1 MDKNIRIGRK
11 ELSDQD
17 IVKHKDFGSLMN
29 SYALISIPFYKTTW
43 FKTTA
48 TVAAVAAVLCLL
60 YFSVFQKPG
69 NQNDPVT
76 KNNNNLYA
84 DNLQKGIEVPLAG
97 VAIQPQIFSLDA
109 SKGGVLIHKTGSSIR
124 VPKNAFIDK
133 SGEPVT
139 GNVEIRYREFHNPVD
154 FFVSG
159 IPVHYDSAGQIYQM
173 ESAGM
178 FELLAYQE
186 NVPVYLEKDKKIE
199 VEMTSYFA
207 GNYSTYFFDSMKNEW
222 VNKGKD
228 ELVADVNY
236 TPPVVVV
243 PVVASD
249 TVLIPVVPK
258 RVRIKANVFNIQ
270 VDEMKFPELA
280 GYEGIGFEVDESYNK
295 IDKKHYNANGDLVC
309 SAMVLEKSEV
319 PGNYYLKISFGDS
332 VITYIAHPAF
342 KAKYYD
348 EAMKV
353 FNEKKQLHD
362 AEMEKLKTQNLA
374 QHNKKDG
381 NSITNE
387 NRTALNYASL
397 KAVGKRHISI
407 SGLGIY
413 NCFIPVL
420 ASADLQIHP
429 QYTDMAGSILKN
441 AKIYYAER
449 NHNILYAFGN
459 TDQFTYREKTA
470 ILFWIVTQEGKI
482 GVLSPGSFAILTKDN
497 DNPVFR
503 LNITEPTTGIE
514 ILKAYS
520 EI

>member
-1 MDKNIRIGRK
+1 MDKNIRIGKK
-11 ELSDQD
+11 EMSDQD
-17 IVKHKDFGSLMN
+17 IVKHKDFGSLLN
-29 SYALISIPFYKTTW
+29 SYAMISTPFYKTTW

-76 KNNNNLYA
+76 NNHNNIYA
-84 DNLQKGIEVPLAG
+84 NNLQKGIEVPLAG
-97 VAIQPQIFSLDA
+97 ITIQPQIFSLDA
-109 SKGGVLIHKTGSSIR
+109 SKGGVLVHKSGSSIR

-133 SGEPVT
+133 NGKAVS
-139 GNVEIRYREFHNPVD
+139 GNVEIHYREFHNPVD

-178 FELLAYQE
+178 FELFAYQE

-236 TPPVVVV
+236 TPPVNVM
-243 PVVASD
+243 
-249 TVLIPVVPK
+249 PVVPSDTILLPVIPRK
-258 RVRIKANVFNIQ
+258 ASKSKILLRVP
-270 VDEMKFPELA
+270 VDVSQFPELA
-280 GYEGIGFEVDESYNK
+280 EYSGIKYEVNESYAKYDESSSN
-295 IDKKHYNANGDLVC
+295 INWDAV
-309 SAMVLEKSEV
+309 VLKNSEIS
-319 PGNYYLKISFGDS
+319 GNYYITLSKRDTS
-332 VITYIAHPAF
+332 ITYMVYPVF
-342 KAKYYD
+342 PGSYYD
-348 EAMKV
+348 QAMKV
-353 FNEKKQLHD
+353 YNGKKQLHD
-362 AEMEKLKTQNLA
+362 AEMEKIKTQNLA

-381 NSITNE
+381 GSVTPENSNT
-387 NRTALNYASL
+387 LNYASL
-397 KAVGKRHISI
+397 KAVGKRHISV

-413 NCFIPVL
+413 NCFLPVIV
-420 ASADLQIHP
+420 SAESKINP
-429 QYTDMAGSILKN
+429 QFADMQGAIIKN

-459 TDQFTYREKTA
+459 TDQFTYREKSA
-470 ILFWIVTQEGKI
+470 ILFWIVTQEGKMGI
-482 GVLSPGSFAILTKDN
+482 LSPESFAILTKDI
-497 DNPVFR
+497 DNPIFR
-503 LNITEPTTGIE
+503 LNIIEPTTGIE
-514 ILKAYS
+514 ILKSYF

>member
-1 MDKNIRIGRK
+1 MDKNVRIGKK

-17 IVKHKDFGSLMN
+17 IVKHKDFGSLLN
-29 SYALISIPFYKTTW
+29 SYAMISTPFYKTTW

-48 TVAAVAAVLCLL
+48 TVAAIAAVLCLL

-97 VAIQPQIFSLDA
+97 VTIQPQIFSLDA

-133 SGEPVT
+133 KGKPVT

-159 IPVHYDSAGQIYQM
+159 IPMRYDSAGQIYQM

-199 VEMTSYFA
+199 VEMTTYFA
-207 GNYSTYFFDSMKNEW
+207 GNYNTYFFDSMKNEW

-243 PVVASD
+243 PVVPTDTILLPVIPRKASKSKILLNV
-249 TVLIPVVPK
+249 TVDVS
-258 RVRIKANVFNIQ
+258 Q
-270 VDEMKFPELA
+270 FPELA
-280 GYEGIGFEVDESYNK
+280 AYKGIKYELNESYAKFDEYSRNTRW
-295 IDKKHYNANGDLVC
+295 
-309 SAMVLEKSEV
+309 SAAVLKNSEI
-319 PGNYYLKISFGDS
+319 PGNYYITLSLKDTS
-332 VITYIAHPAF
+332 ITYMVYPVF
-342 KAKYYD
+342 PGSYYD
-348 EAMKV
+348 LAMKV
-353 FNEKKQLHD
+353 YTEKKQLHD
-362 AEMEKLKTQNLA
+362 AEMEKLKTMNLA
-374 QHNKKDG
+374 QHNKKNG
-381 NSITNE
+381 SSIINE
-387 NRTALNYASL
+387 NGAVLNYATL

-413 NCFIPVL
+413 NCFLPVIV
-420 ASADLQIHP
+420 SAESKINP
-429 QYTDMAGSILKN
+429 QYADMQGAIIKN

-459 TDQFTYREKTA
+459 TDQFTYREKSA
-470 ILFWIVTQEGKI
+470 IIFWIVTQEGKI
-482 GVLSPGSFAILTKDN
+482 GVLSPGSFAILTKDT
-497 DNPVFR
+497 DNPIFR